1 MLAKLMEALAKEGGD
16 FRKIGATID
25 MFAKNYKAKIPHNL
39 RYLVHQERLTKNCEG
54 IKTQRN
60 IY

>member
-1 MLAKLMEALAKEGGD
+1 MEALAKEGGD